1 MAHDF
6 ASNQRR
12 SQKTKAKSK
21 KKLPLPSLGTLLS
34 MLAVLGF
41 GFGLYLLGGVT
52 PQTNEKAVTASDQGS
67 KTNASIPSPISEQ
80 LSTNQ
85 TKEMPTYTFYEKLK
99 QMQSWDPGELVEIR
113 KPKEEKPTTP
123 KRKPDQRPASVAP
136 SVSTTSTAASRPS
149 PLNTAPRPVHKK
161 YILQAGSYGNFE
173 DANNQRVKLIINGIR
188 NTTIDTVTLN
198 NGKISHRI
206 EVGPFQSQQAL
217 KEIKQQLASLKV
229 SSFSRTLK

>member
-21 KKLPLPSLGTLLS
+21 KKLLLPSVGTLLS

-52 PQTNEKAVTASDQGS
+52 PQTNEKAITASDQKS
-67 KTNASIPSPISEQ
+67 KTNTSIPSPISEQ
-80 LSTNQ
+80 LSKNQ
-85 TKEMPTYTFYEKLK
+85 TKEIPTYTFYEKLK

-113 KPKEEKPTTP
+113 RPKEKKPAALKPKPS
-123 KRKPDQRPASVAP
+123 QRPTSVVP
-136 SVSTTSTAASRPS
+136 SVSTANTSTPRPS
-149 PLNTAPRPVHKK
+149 PLNTDSRPAHKQ

-188 NTTIDTVTLN
+188 NTTIDTVTLSG
-198 NGKISHRI
+198 GKISHRI
-206 EVGPFQSQQAL
+206 EVGPFHSQQAL
-217 KEIKQQLASLKV
+217 EKVKQ
-229 SSFSRTLK
+229 